1 MANYRFVEPL
11 NHCRYGRNYIACSK
25 TRAISHVGSKT
36 CMTKNVALGDHIGGG
51 ICGNILD
58 PYIRSALVRPSKMIS
73 TVLNKK

>member
-1 MANYRFVEPL
+1 
-11 NHCRYGRNYIACSK
+11 
-25 TRAISHVGSKT
+25 
-36 CMTKNVALGDHIGGG
+36 MTKNVALGDHIGGG